1 MALEGCKGA
10 HMKAWF
16 FLLVSILSM
25 LSTAS
30 VFAAETAS

>member
-1 MALEGCKGA
+1 
-10 HMKAWF
+10 MKAWF